1 MCYVRLQGISKS
13 CQRHFGTTSNTSALN
28 QSIVGGRP
36 DSVQVDSPLRQSPR
50 VRTNCGTSSDGCIR
64 SLKRASKPR
73 IRVHVHMRSW
83 EPFDESS
90 TISQPPS
97 RSRSVPSRP
106 PPPRSSVF
114 ERSLHLRPR
123 RIPLRNNSGLNGF
136 RSGYDFYEA

>member
-1 MCYVRLQGISKS
+1 MRVVLRARGISKS

-36 DSVQVDSPLRQSPR
+36 DSVQVDSPLRQR
-50 VRTNCGTSSDGCIR
+50 AHAYVTSSDGRIR
-64 SLKRASKPR
+64 SLRSASKPR
-73 IRVHVHMRSW
+73 ISAYIHMCPW

-97 RSRSVPSRP
+97 RSRSAPSQP
-106 PPPRSSVF
+106 PPPLSSAS

-123 RIPLRNNSGLNGF
+123 RIPLRNNSGFNGF